1 MKFIEH
7 PRIKP
12 NKVQS
17 RIYQQILF
25 FETVKTDTM
34 IILPTGLG
42 KTIIMVMAAAHF
54 LHKFPDQQI
63 IITAPTKPL
72 IDQHYGT
79 FVDLIDIEDSN
90 IILLDGSIPPTKRT
104 SMWENKKI
112 IITTP
117 QTLRNDI
124 LASKINLKKVS
135 LLCFDEVHRAVGDDP
150 YVLSGEQYNRINPNG
165 RVLGF
170 TASPNNEEKLREII
184 KNLGFKSIKYMD
196 DDDPKI
202 KPYIHGSDKHW
213 LRLKLN
219 PEIQEMLKLL
229 KKYTTDNL
237 SILKDAEIIESK
249 QLDRNTKKSIIRL
262 QAKINEM
269 REDIGDDVF
278 FSVMR
283 AWGQIMLT
291 TQAIEMVETQG
302 INVLKSFFDNKIA
315 ELGKS
320 KKKSLKNFL
329 NQNAIQEVISL
340 VNKCISNNIRHP
352 KLDKLLEIMERE
364 SKNEDSRILIFANYK
379 ATTEYLVSQLSV
391 ISGIR
396 VHRFV
401 GQSSSNYGK
410 GLSQK
415 QQKSVMDGFRDG
427 RYNTLVSTSVGEEG
441 LDVAQCDLVVFYDFP
456 PSSTRFIQRS
466 GRTGRARRGKII
478 YLITTGT
485 RDERYYYVAQSK
497 NRKIKSAVKKIMN
510 EMETNQKKM
519 SDENQTKIDTFFDN
533 DQPTRKLGT
542 QTVEEEHK
550 ADQIKFSGKD
560 DKILIYIDHRE
571 RGAGLLRELLKK
583 DIDLRQ
589 VTLPIG
595 DFILSDRVAIER
607 KTVSD
612 FCQSLIDGHLFNQLS
627 QLKSTY
633 LKPML
638 LIESGEGELCNLTP
652 EAFKGAI
659 SSILIDF
666 DIPIIQTSNAKET
679 VQFLLTIARREQ
691 VDRKRPP
698 RILQKDSASTI
709 LENQLQLLSS
719 IPNIN
724 LVLAERLLR
733 EFKNIRNIANA
744 RSEDLRKI
752 HGIGKNIADNIEL
765 LFSEDLEDLGTEK
778 GQK

>member
-1 MKFIEH
+1 M
-7 PRIKP
+7 
-12 NKVQS
+12 
-17 RIYQQILF
+17 LF
-25 FETVKTDTM
+25 FEAVKTDTM

-54 LHKFPDQQI
+54 LHKFPNQQI

-79 FVDLIDIEDSN
+79 FVDLLDIEDSS
-90 IILLDGSIPPTKRT
+90 IMLLDGSIAPAKRT
-104 SMWENKKI
+104 AIWDTKKI

-124 LASKINLKKVS
+124 LSSKINLSNVS

-150 YVLSGEQYNRINPNG
+150 YVLSGEQYNRINPTG

-202 KPYIHGSDKHW
+202 KPYIHGSDKDW
-213 LRLKLN
+213 LKLKLN
-219 PEIQEMLKLL
+219 PEIQEILKLL
-229 KKYTTDNL
+229 KKYTSDNL
-237 SILKDAEIIESK
+237 SVLKDADIIESK

-262 QAKINEM
+262 QSKINGI
-269 REDIGDDVF
+269 REEIGDDTF
-278 FSVMR
+278 FSAMR
-283 AWGQIMLT
+283 AWGQVMLT

-315 ELGKS
+315 EMNKS
-320 KKKSLKNFL
+320 KKNSLRNFL
-329 NQNAIQEVISL
+329 NQKDILNTISL
-340 VNKCISNNIRHP
+340 VDKCISKNIRHP
-352 KLDKLLEIMERE
+352 KLEKLLDIVEKE
-364 SKNEDSRILIFANYK
+364 SKNDDSRILIFANYK
-379 ATTEYLVSQLSV
+379 ATTEYLVSQLSS

-441 LDVAQCDLVVFYDFP
+441 LDVAQCDLVIFYDFP

-478 YLITTGT
+478 YLITSGT

-497 NRKIKSAVKKIMN
+497 TRKIKSAVKKVMS
-510 EMETNQKKM
+510 EMETNQKKII
-519 SDENQTKIDTFFDN
+519 DKKQTKIDTFFDN
-533 DQPTRKLGT
+533 DQPTKKGNDK
-542 QTVEEEHK
+542 TVEKEPI
-550 ADQIKFSGKD
+550 DQINFSRKN

-583 DIDLRQ
+583 DVDLKQ
-589 VTLPIG
+589 VSLPIG

-607 KTVSD
+607 KTISD
-612 FCQSLIDGHLFNQLS
+612 FCQSIIDGHLFNQLS

-638 LIESGEGELCNLTP
+638 VVENGENEICNLTP
-652 EAFKGAI
+652 EAFKGAL

-679 VQFLLTIARREQ
+679 VQFLVTIARREQ
-691 VDRKRPP
+691 VDRKRSP

-709 LENQLQLLSS
+709 FENQLQLLSS

-733 EFKNIRNIANA
+733 EFKNIKNIVNA

-765 LFSEDLEDLGTEK
+765 LFSNKIEDLEIEK

>member
-1 MKFIEH
+1 MNFIEH

-54 LHKFPDQQI
+54 LHKFPNHQI

-72 IDQHYGT
+72 IDQHYET
-79 FVDLIDIEDSN
+79 FIDLIDIEDAS
-90 IILLDGSIPPTKRT
+90 IILLDGSTSPAKRT
-104 SMWENKKI
+104 VLWETKKI

-124 LASKINLKKVS
+124 LADKINLKKVS

-150 YVLSGEQYNRINPNG
+150 YVLSGEQYSRINHNG

-184 KNLGFKSIKYMD
+184 KNLGFKAIKYMD

-202 KPYIHGSDKHW
+202 KPYIHGADKEW
-213 LRLKLN
+213 LRLTLN
-219 PEIQEMLKLL
+219 PEIKEILSLL
-229 KKYTTDNL
+229 KTYATNNL
-237 SILKDAEIIESK
+237 SVLKEAEIIESK
-249 QLDRNTKKSIIRL
+249 QLDRNSKKNIIRL
-262 QAKINEM
+262 QSKINEV

-278 FSVMR
+278 FQVMR
-283 AWGQIMLT
+283 SWGQVMLT

-302 INVLKSFFDNKIA
+302 INVLKSFFDNKIS
-315 ELGKS
+315 EFKKS
-320 KKKSLKNFL
+320 KKKSLGNFL
-329 NQNAIQEVISL
+329 NQIEIQDVIRS
-340 VNKCISNNIRHP
+340 VDKCISKNIRHP
-352 KLDKLLEIMERE
+352 KLEKLLEIVEKE
-364 SKNEDSRILIFANYK
+364 SNTEDSRILIFANYK
-379 ATTEYLVSQLSV
+379 ATTEYLVSQLSG

-415 QQKSVMDGFRDG
+415 QQKSVMDGFREG
-427 RYNTLVSTSVGEEG
+427 TYNTLVSTSVGEEG
-441 LDVAQCDLVVFYDFP
+441 LDVAQCDLVIFYDFP

-478 YLITTGT
+478 YLITSGT

-497 NRKIKSAVKKIMN
+497 NRKIKSTVKKVMK
-510 EMETNQKKM
+510 EMEANQQKKIA
-519 SDENQTKIDTFFDN
+519 EKQTKIDTFFDD
-533 DQPTRKLGT
+533 DQPTKKDDT
-542 QTVEEEHK
+542 QTESIESIT
-550 ADQIKFSGKD
+550 DQPDFSGKN
-560 DKILIYIDHRE
+560 DKVLVYIDHRE

-583 DIDLRQ
+583 DIDLKQ

-595 DFILSDRVAIER
+595 DFILSDRVAVER
-607 KTVSD
+607 KTLSD
-612 FCQSLIDGHLFNQLS
+612 FCQSIIDGHLFNQLS
-627 QLKSTY
+627 QLKSTF

-638 LIESGEGELCNLTP
+638 LIENGDNEMCNLSP
-652 EAFKGAI
+652 EAFKGAL

-666 DIPIIQTSNAKET
+666 DIPIIQTSDAKET

-691 VDRKRPP
+691 VDRKRSP
-698 RILQKDSASTI
+698 RILQTDSAATI
-709 LENQLQLLSS
+709 YQNQLQLLSS

-724 LVLAERLLR
+724 LVLAERLLL
-733 EFKNIRNIANA
+733 EFKNIKNIVNA
-744 RSEDLRKI
+744 KPEDLRKI
-752 HGIGKNIADNIEL
+752 HGIGKNIADNIVL
-765 LFSEDLEDLGTEK
+765 LFSEKIEDLDTEK